1 MAEYLTEWKSGLKK
15 TRKGVLE
22 RITDVIYGKKHVN
35 DTILEEIEQILIE
48 ADFGVDATLQ
58 LIKTLKETCQGEK
71 IQLEENIYFSLKKK
85 IVEMVTFKKEQSN
98 DYPVEKPHVIVVVG
112 VNGTGKT
119 TTIGKLA
126 YRFSK
131 NGKKVLL
138 AGADT
143 FRAAAGE
150 QLAVWAKRASV
161 DVVRQTAGAD
171 AASVAFD
178 ALNAA
183 LSREVDVLI
192 VDTAGR
198 LHTKVNL
205 MEELKKICRVLEKR
219 MKAAPHEILFV
230 LDATTGQ
237 NGLNQV
243 KLFDEAIGVTGIVLA
258 KLDGTAKGGMVVSI
272 YQILG
277 IPVKWVGV
285 GESIEDLLEFD
296 AKAFVEGLFE

>member
-1 MAEYLTEWKSGLKK
+1 MTDNQTKWKFSLQRTRRRVFGRLSNLLSGK
-15 TRKGVLE
+15 RHIDE
-22 RITDVIYGKKHVN
+22 
-35 DTILEEIEQILIE
+35 ILLDEIEQVLIE
-48 ADFGVDATLQ
+48 ADFGVDTTLQ
-58 LIKTLKETCQGEK
+58 LIEAVKETSSGDDVRS
-71 IQLEENIYFSLKKK
+71 EENIYIPLKKK
-85 IVEMVTFKKEQSN
+85 IVEMVSFEKESSN
-98 DYPVEKPHVIVVVG
+98 ERPMDKPRVIVVVG

-126 YRFSK
+126 HRFSK
-131 NGKKVLL
+131 KGLKVLL

-150 QLAVWAKRASV
+150 QLMVWAERISV
-161 DVVRQTAGAD
+161 DVIRQQTGAD

-183 LSREVDVLI
+183 ESRGVDVLI

-205 MEELKKICRVLEKR
+205 MEELKKICRVLKNR
-219 MKAAPHEILFV
+219 MDTAPHEVLFV

-243 KLFDEAIGVTGIVLA
+243 RLFHEAIGVTGIVLT
-258 KLDGTAKGGMVVSI
+258 KLDGTAKGGMIVSI
-272 YQILG
+272 HQTLG
-277 IPVKWVGV
+277 IPVQWVGV
-285 GESIEDLLEFD
+285 GEGREDLLEFD
-296 AKAFVEGLFE
+296 AEAFVKGLFE